1 MKYLALGPGA
11 MGIFS
16 ILGAVYHLKDELKNV
31 QEIAGA
37 SAGSLIGLFLSLDN
51 AIDDLVR
58 FLFECD
64 ISQFYNLKLKN
75 FITKYGFID
84 IFEIKKLLKNFLK
97 VDPTFKDLPKKFY
110 VSVYNVNYERTEYF
124 SVDTHPDMSVFDA
137 VCISMSIPL
146 MFTSTIIDGNYYSD
160 GGIFE
165 KVPLTPFMGKPDKEI
180 MGIELDF
187 LNVTNKK
194 IKSIKDFLSFFYGKT
209 IRCCSVG
216 YDKKKFN
223 IISVNQLEGINIL
236 NFKLQNDDKLKMFFD
251 GYNTAR
257 LHSGL
262 AI

>member
-1 MKYLALGPGA
+1 MKYLAIGPGA

-16 ILGAVYHLKDELKNV
+16 IMGAVYHLKDELKNV

-37 SAGSLIGLFLSLDN
+37 SAGSLIGLFLSLDKD
-51 AIDDLVR
+51 IDEVVR
-58 FLFECD
+58 FLFEVD
-64 ISQFYNLKLKN
+64 ISEFYKLKLKN
-75 FITKYGFID
+75 FITKFGFID
-84 IFEIKKLLKNFLK
+84 VFEIKKLLKNFLK

-110 VSVYNVNYERTEYF
+110 VAVYNVNYERTEYF
-124 SVDTHPDMSVFDA
+124 SVDTHPHMSVFDA
-137 VCISMSIPL
+137 VCMSMSIPL
-146 MFTSTIIDGNYYSD
+146 MFTSTVIDDIYYSD
-160 GGIFE
+160 GGLFE
-165 KVPLTPFMGKPDKEI
+165 KVPIAPFLDKPNKEI
-180 MGIELDF
+180 LGIQLEF

-194 IKSIKDFLSFFYGKT
+194 IKNIKDFLSFFYGNT
-209 IRCCSVG
+209 IRCCSTA

-223 IISVNQLEGINIL
+223 IISVNQIEGISIL

>member
-1 MKYLALGPGA
+1 MKYLAIGPGA

-16 ILGAVYHLKDELKNV
+16 ILGAIYYLKDELKNV

-37 SAGSLIGLFLSLDN
+37 SAGSLIGLFLSLDKDPDE
-51 AIDDLVR
+51 IVQ
-58 FLFECD
+58 FLFDVNIE
-64 ISQFYNLKLKN
+64 SFYKLKLKN
-75 FITKYGFID
+75 FLTKFGFID

-97 VDPTFKDLPKKFY
+97 VDPKFKDLSKKFY
-110 VSVYNVNYERTEYF
+110 VAVYNVNYERTEYF
-124 SVDTHPDMSVFDA
+124 SVDTHPEMSVFDA
-137 VCISMSIPL
+137 VCISMSIPI
-146 MFTSTIIDGNYYSD
+146 MFTSTLIDDVYYSD

-165 KVPLTPFMGKPDKEI
+165 KVPISPFIDKPNKEVV
-180 MGIELDF
+180 GIELDF
-187 LNVTNKK
+187 LNLTNRK
-194 IKSIKDFLSFFYGKT
+194 IKNIKDFLSFFYGKT
-209 IRCCSVG
+209 IRCCSSG

-236 NFKLQNDDKLKMFFD
+236 NFKLSSEDKLKMFFD